1 MARFKV
7 IAARAD
13 ASAYK
18 EEREAVDRQTLLAE
32 LKAEELTPLSVS
44 ELKKRSLNLNIT
56 LFSRISNA
64 EKILFA
70 RNLSA
75 MVEAGL
81 SLARALGV
89 LEKQTKNAGMKK
101 IITGVLAEVT
111 RGSSLHAAFA
121 RYPRVFPKIFVAMSR
136 AGEESGTL
144 GKSLSVVAVQM
155 ERSYQLTK
163 KVRGAMIYPAIVI
176 VVMIAI
182 FVLML
187 IFVVPTLASTFED
200 LHTELPA
207 PTQFLIDV
215 SNLFVTQAIPL
226 VIAVVL
232 IIAGVTAAARS
243 RVGSHVIDLVLFRFP
258 LIGGIVGKINAART
272 ARTLSS
278 LLSAG
283 VPALTSLEITGDVV
297 GNSVFTPVI
306 TRAGELVEKGK
317 PISEAFIEAENIYP
331 VMFSEMA
338 AVGEETGDLAAMLG
352 RVADFYEGE
361 VEQQTKD
368 LSTVIEP
375 LLMVMIGGGVGF
387 FAIAMI
393 APIYSLSG
401 SI

>member
-7 IAARAD
+7 VAARAD
-13 ASAYK
+13 GSAYK
-18 EEREAVDRQTLLAE
+18 GEREAADRQALLAE
-32 LKAEELTPLSVS
+32 LKAENLTPLSVS
-44 ELKKRSLNLNIT
+44 EGKRDSLNINFT
-56 LFSRISNA
+56 LFSRVPNA

-75 MVEAGL
+75 MIEAGL

-89 LEKQTKNAGMKK
+89 LEKQTKNAAMKK
-101 IITGVLAEVT
+101 IITGVLGEVT
-111 RGSSLHAAFA
+111 RGSSLHEAFG
-121 RYPRVFPKIFVAMSR
+121 RYPHVFPKLFVAMSR

-155 ERSYQLTK
+155 ERSSQLTK

-176 VVMIAI
+176 TVMIAI
-182 FVLML
+182 FILML

-207 PTQFLIDV
+207 PTQFLINI
-215 SNLFVTQAIPL
+215 SNLFVTEAIPL
-226 VIAVVL
+226 AVGAAL
-232 IIAGVTAAARS
+232 LIAGLIAAARS
-243 RVGSHVIDLVLFRFP
+243 RLGKRAIDAALFRFP
-258 LIGGIVGKINAART
+258 IIGGIVGKINAART

-297 GNSVFTPVI
+297 GNSVFMPVI
-306 TRAGELVEKGK
+306 KKAGELVEKGK
-317 PISEAFIEAENIYP
+317 PISEAFTDAEDIYP

-338 AVGEETGDLAAMLG
+338 AVGEETGDLAAMLA